1 MDNSYIESLRKD
13 VKRALKSDK
22 MRFRHTIGVAD
33 TSACLASRY
42 GVDMQK
48 AYISGLLHD
57 CAKCVPDEQK
67 ITECE
72 QNNIE
77 ITKSEYES
85 PYLLHSKL
93 GAFYADVKY
102 GIKDEDILGAIKWH
116 TTGHPDM
123 TMLEKIVFV
132 ADYIEPY
139 RNKAANLDTIRYLA
153 FTDIDKAVLQILD
166 DTINYL
172 NKKGN
177 PIDSITLDTSKQMA
191 KVAVEALKEKKG
203 YDVKVIDI
211 SEISILADYFIIANG
226 SNANQVQAMV
236 DNVEEQMYKAGF
248 DDPKVEGYNN
258 ASWILLDYNDVVLH
272 IFDEESRS
280 FYNLERLWRD
290 GKEVDV
296 DTL

>member
-1 MDNSYIESLRKD
+1 M
-13 VKRALKSDK
+13 
-22 MRFRHTIGVAD
+22 
-33 TSACLASRY
+33 
-42 GVDMQK
+42 
-48 AYISGLLHD
+48 
-57 CAKCVPDEQK
+57 
-67 ITECE
+67 
-72 QNNIE
+72 
-77 ITKSEYES
+77 
-85 PYLLHSKL
+85 
-93 GAFYADVKY
+93 
-102 GIKDEDILGAIKWH
+102 IK
-116 TTGHPDM
+116 
-123 TMLEKIVFV
+123 
-132 ADYIEPY
+132 
-139 RNKAANLDTIRYLA
+139 
-153 FTDIDKAVLQILD
+153 
-166 DTINYL
+166 
-172 NKKGN
+172 
-177 PIDSITLDTSKQMA
+177 DTSKQMA

-226 SNANQVQAMV
+226 SNANQGQAMD

>member
-1 MDNSYIESLRKD
+1 M
-13 VKRALKSDK
+13 
-22 MRFRHTIGVAD
+22 
-33 TSACLASRY
+33 
-42 GVDMQK
+42 
-48 AYISGLLHD
+48 
-57 CAKCVPDEQK
+57 
-67 ITECE
+67 
-72 QNNIE
+72 
-77 ITKSEYES
+77 
-85 PYLLHSKL
+85 
-93 GAFYADVKY
+93 
-102 GIKDEDILGAIKWH
+102 IK
-116 TTGHPDM
+116 
-123 TMLEKIVFV
+123 
-132 ADYIEPY
+132 
-139 RNKAANLDTIRYLA
+139 
-153 FTDIDKAVLQILD
+153 
-166 DTINYL
+166 
-172 NKKGN
+172 
-177 PIDSITLDTSKQMA
+177 DTSKQMA

-258 ASWILLDYNDVVLH
+258 ASWILLDYVVLH

>member
-1 MDNSYIESLRKD
+1 M
-13 VKRALKSDK
+13 
-22 MRFRHTIGVAD
+22 
-33 TSACLASRY
+33 
-42 GVDMQK
+42 
-48 AYISGLLHD
+48 
-57 CAKCVPDEQK
+57 
-67 ITECE
+67 
-72 QNNIE
+72 
-77 ITKSEYES
+77 
-85 PYLLHSKL
+85 
-93 GAFYADVKY
+93 
-102 GIKDEDILGAIKWH
+102 IK
-116 TTGHPDM
+116 
-123 TMLEKIVFV
+123 
-132 ADYIEPY
+132 
-139 RNKAANLDTIRYLA
+139 
-153 FTDIDKAVLQILD
+153 
-166 DTINYL
+166 
-172 NKKGN
+172 
-177 PIDSITLDTSKQMA
+177 DTSKQMA

-248 DDPKVEGYNN
+248 DDPKVEGFYN

>member
-1 MDNSYIESLRKD
+1 M
-13 VKRALKSDK
+13 
-22 MRFRHTIGVAD
+22 
-33 TSACLASRY
+33 
-42 GVDMQK
+42 
-48 AYISGLLHD
+48 
-57 CAKCVPDEQK
+57 
-67 ITECE
+67 
-72 QNNIE
+72 
-77 ITKSEYES
+77 
-85 PYLLHSKL
+85 
-93 GAFYADVKY
+93 
-102 GIKDEDILGAIKWH
+102 IK
-116 TTGHPDM
+116 
-123 TMLEKIVFV
+123 
-132 ADYIEPY
+132 
-139 RNKAANLDTIRYLA
+139 
-153 FTDIDKAVLQILD
+153 
-166 DTINYL
+166 
-172 NKKGN
+172 
-177 PIDSITLDTSKQMA
+177 DTSKQMA

-258 ASWILLDYNDVVLH
+258 ASLILLDYNDVVLH

>member
-1 MDNSYIESLRKD
+1 M
-13 VKRALKSDK
+13 
-22 MRFRHTIGVAD
+22 
-33 TSACLASRY
+33 
-42 GVDMQK
+42 
-48 AYISGLLHD
+48 
-57 CAKCVPDEQK
+57 
-67 ITECE
+67 ITER
-72 QNNIE
+72 
-77 ITKSEYES
+77 TKY
-85 PYLLHSKL
+85 Y
-93 GAFYADVKY
+93 
-102 GIKDEDILGAIKWH
+102 
-116 TTGHPDM
+116 
-123 TMLEKIVFV
+123 
-132 ADYIEPY
+132 
-139 RNKAANLDTIRYLA
+139 
-153 FTDIDKAVLQILD
+153 DK
-166 DTINYL
+166 
-172 NKKGN
+172 
-177 PIDSITLDTSKQMA
+177 DTSKQMA

-226 SNANQVQAMV
+226 SNSNQVQAMV

>member
-1 MDNSYIESLRKD
+1 MQINLNNNSI
-13 VKRALKSDK
+13 
-22 MRFRHTIGVAD
+22 M
-33 TSACLASRY
+33 
-42 GVDMQK
+42 
-48 AYISGLLHD
+48 
-57 CAKCVPDEQK
+57 
-67 ITECE
+67 
-72 QNNIE
+72 
-77 ITKSEYES
+77 
-85 PYLLHSKL
+85 
-93 GAFYADVKY
+93 
-102 GIKDEDILGAIKWH
+102 IK
-116 TTGHPDM
+116 
-123 TMLEKIVFV
+123 
-132 ADYIEPY
+132 
-139 RNKAANLDTIRYLA
+139 
-153 FTDIDKAVLQILD
+153 
-166 DTINYL
+166 
-172 NKKGN
+172 
-177 PIDSITLDTSKQMA
+177 DTSKQMA

>member
-1 MDNSYIESLRKD
+1 M
-13 VKRALKSDK
+13 
-22 MRFRHTIGVAD
+22 
-33 TSACLASRY
+33 
-42 GVDMQK
+42 
-48 AYISGLLHD
+48 
-57 CAKCVPDEQK
+57 
-67 ITECE
+67 
-72 QNNIE
+72 
-77 ITKSEYES
+77 
-85 PYLLHSKL
+85 
-93 GAFYADVKY
+93 
-102 GIKDEDILGAIKWH
+102 IK
-116 TTGHPDM
+116 
-123 TMLEKIVFV
+123 
-132 ADYIEPY
+132 
-139 RNKAANLDTIRYLA
+139 
-153 FTDIDKAVLQILD
+153 
-166 DTINYL
+166 
-172 NKKGN
+172 
-177 PIDSITLDTSKQMA
+177 DTSKQMA

-211 SEISILADYFIIANG
+211 SDYFIIANG

>member
-1 MDNSYIESLRKD
+1 M
-13 VKRALKSDK
+13 
-22 MRFRHTIGVAD
+22 
-33 TSACLASRY
+33 
-42 GVDMQK
+42 
-48 AYISGLLHD
+48 
-57 CAKCVPDEQK
+57 
-67 ITECE
+67 ITER
-72 QNNIE
+72 
-77 ITKSEYES
+77 TKY
-85 PYLLHSKL
+85 Y
-93 GAFYADVKY
+93 
-102 GIKDEDILGAIKWH
+102 
-116 TTGHPDM
+116 
-123 TMLEKIVFV
+123 
-132 ADYIEPY
+132 
-139 RNKAANLDTIRYLA
+139 
-153 FTDIDKAVLQILD
+153 DK
-166 DTINYL
+166 
-172 NKKGN
+172 
-177 PIDSITLDTSKQMA
+177 DTSKQMA

>member
-1 MDNSYIESLRKD
+1 MQINLNNNRK
-13 VKRALKSDK
+13 
-22 MRFRHTIGVAD
+22 M
-33 TSACLASRY
+33 
-42 GVDMQK
+42 
-48 AYISGLLHD
+48 
-57 CAKCVPDEQK
+57 
-67 ITECE
+67 ITER
-72 QNNIE
+72 
-77 ITKSEYES
+77 TKY
-85 PYLLHSKL
+85 Y
-93 GAFYADVKY
+93 
-102 GIKDEDILGAIKWH
+102 
-116 TTGHPDM
+116 
-123 TMLEKIVFV
+123 
-132 ADYIEPY
+132 
-139 RNKAANLDTIRYLA
+139 
-153 FTDIDKAVLQILD
+153 DK
-166 DTINYL
+166 
-172 NKKGN
+172 
-177 PIDSITLDTSKQMA
+177 DTSKQMA

>member
-1 MDNSYIESLRKD
+1 M
-13 VKRALKSDK
+13 
-22 MRFRHTIGVAD
+22 
-33 TSACLASRY
+33 
-42 GVDMQK
+42 
-48 AYISGLLHD
+48 
-57 CAKCVPDEQK
+57 
-67 ITECE
+67 ITERTK
-72 QNNIE
+72 NIM
-77 ITKSEYES
+77 
-85 PYLLHSKL
+85 
-93 GAFYADVKY
+93 
-102 GIKDEDILGAIKWH
+102 IK
-116 TTGHPDM
+116 
-123 TMLEKIVFV
+123 
-132 ADYIEPY
+132 
-139 RNKAANLDTIRYLA
+139 
-153 FTDIDKAVLQILD
+153 
-166 DTINYL
+166 
-172 NKKGN
+172 
-177 PIDSITLDTSKQMA
+177 DTSKQMA